1 MLATIT
7 ELFLVFAFLF
17 GLVIAF
23 SNGMEW
29 LTSNVSQTNIIA
41 GFLMLI
47 LFALVER
54 YLQKGRLC
62 FTASEKKTIWGMI
75 SFILFFVFFA
85 FAVMEIEDYGLSAVG
100 VPSGFLGLLAMFMAR
115 HNVEGLNIPKK
126 FKDDPEMKARSEDQD
141 RVA

>member
-1 MLATIT
+1 MLATLK
-7 ELFLVFAFLF
+7 ELFVAFALLF

-29 LTSNVSQTNIIA
+29 LTSNISQTNIIA

-47 LFALVER
+47 PFALVER

-85 FAVMEIEDYGLSAVG
+85 FAAMDIEDYGLSAFG
-100 VPSGFLGLLAMFMAR
+100 VPSGALGLLAMYMAL
-115 HNVEGLNIPKK
+115 HEVESLNVPKT
-126 FKDDPEMKARSEDQD
+126 FKDDPEMLEKKGED
-141 RVA
+141 